1 MPMKPEAGL
10 IGMLSWVRLAW
21 PEGSSTPM
29 SSSAIITARWAGV
42 SPWTV
47 TTLWNAWFTSS
58 ALLLAWAAI
67 VLAFLAWR

>member
-1 MPMKPEAGL
+1 M
-10 IGMLSWVRLAW
+10 
-21 PEGSSTPM
+21 TPM

>member
-1 MPMKPEAGL
+1 
-10 IGMLSWVRLAW
+10 
-21 PEGSSTPM
+21 M
-29 SSSAIITARWAGV
+29 SSWEFITARWSCV

-58 ALLLAWAAI
+58 ALLLAGAAI